1 MHLLHKKYLIKKLT
15 SERKLRIL
23 NVAGGN
29 ASCSC
34 EDFIMPHNNV
44 LSLMPSFCHKGYEPK
59 KRQRLDSKTNVFK
72 EKTLWNILI
81 ILNFKQKIF

>member
-1 MHLLHKKYLIKKLT
+1 MLGRCFCVMHLLHKKYLIKKLT

-34 EDFIMPHNNV
+34 KDFIMPHNNV
-44 LSLMPSFCHKGYEPK
+44 LSLMSSFCHKGYEPK
-59 KRQRLDSKTNVFK
+59 KKTKTRLKNKCF
-72 EKTLWNILI
+72 
-81 ILNFKQKIF
+81 